1 MRMAE
6 ETVLDDLS
14 LPAGDVTISHLISYQ
29 ISRISTSLSRSAAL
43 RYRRQFDLSIGEW
56 RVIALIGEGGPLT
69 HNRLARR
76 SALDKAQM
84 SRVVKGLVER
94 DLIVRTSGSG
104 RTLSLSLSEKGAE
117 LYRGV
122 VHEANA
128 RDHRLRRHLGRDQ
141 EALLRALDTLANL
154 ARVIEEEE
162 LHLTAESTNR

>member
-1 MRMAE
+1 MHVDAAE
-6 ETVLDDLS
+6 GDLS
-14 LPAGDVTISHLISYQ
+14 LLPGEVTISNLISYQ

-43 RYRRQFDLSIGEW
+43 RYRRQFDLSLGEW

-84 SRVVKGLVER
+84 SRVVRGLVER

-104 RTLSLSLSEKGAE
+104 RTLSLSLSALGAD
-117 LYRGV
+117 LYRRV
-122 VHEANA
+122 VHEANE
-128 RDHRLRRHLGRDQ
+128 RDQRLRRHLGRDQ
-141 EALLRALDTLANL
+141 DALVRSFETLATL

-162 LHLTAESTNR
+162 IHLSEASKGE